1 MGLKLITAPTLDP
14 VTVTEMKEY
23 LRIDGAEF
31 DITISNL
38 IKAAREAA
46 QDFQNRA
53 FYTQTW
59 ELSFDSF
66 PCMPVELPLPPLQ
79 NVVSVKHFDK
89 DGLETAMNLSD
100 FVIDKR
106 SEPGRIAFKPGKS
119 WPSVQLQPIDSVV
132 IQFTAGHNDISKVPY
147 SVKLA
152 YMVFITHRFENPG
165 SQDIPQAFYSL
176 LRAERMK
183 PI

>member
-1 MGLKLITAPTLDP
+1 MGLKLVASPSADP
-14 VTVTEMKEY
+14 VTVNEMREY
-23 LRIDGAEF
+23 GRADGAEF
-31 DITISNL
+31 DITVASL

-66 PCMPVELPLPPLQ
+66 PAMPIKIPLPPLQ
-79 NVVSVKHFDK
+79 NIVSVKYTDK
-89 DGLETAMNLSD
+89 DGTETAMNLSD

-106 SEPGRIAFKPGKS
+106 SEPGRIAFKKGKS
-119 WPSVQLQPIDSVV
+119 WPTVELQPIDSVV
-132 IQFTAGHNDISKVPY
+132 IQFTAGNSDISKIPNT
-147 SVKLA
+147 VKLA
-152 YMVFITHRFENPG
+152 YMVFITHRLDNPG
-165 SQDIPQAFYSL
+165 SEDIPEAFYSL
-176 LRAERMK
+176 LRSERVK